1 MVLLTL
7 VALMAFPTT
16 HAIYDGWGANCSYTA
31 EAQSGTVS
39 VLKNEEQFVSIIPA
53 GKEKIFVDL
62 SATADLDTKLVA
74 ADGTILLM
82 YDLGGADSC
91 ECVDL
96 LNTLNARVSHFILL
110 THS

>member
-96 LNTLNARVSHFILL
+96 LNARRDHLSLILFF
-110 THS
+110 